1 LLDEYTL
8 IRIEKNEIYL
18 LWMIYYIYNYYR
30 NYLWFKLRRFTAL
43 DNLPMDNQEKQTKSL
58 ILVSLTGD
66 VLMIIEDVNKEFIW
80 SSILDKIATE
90 EWYQTCKKWKF
101 VLELNNLKPDDILEF
116 KGDSLKIVCI
126 KIVVPQIYFELP
138 DGKLLVSI
146 PFDSCKSWHD
156 KKVYVIGACFEAH
169 KKLKE
174 LGKDGYGTER
184 TKIHPFINIYKYDC
198 CETHCNETHHGNDN
212 NYRRGGL
219 HPYPYP
225 YIYVFRDKNNNLLSS
240 YDVLEDPGNDNVKV
254 IAVPKQVFCSNNCK
268 TKFYGPLRNGE
279 QRKVLNETVSLC
291 SVCGFLHCRSCGI
304 YGEHMIG
311 SFECRISCNM

>member
-1 LLDEYTL
+1 
-8 IRIEKNEIYL
+8 
-18 LWMIYYIYNYYR
+18 MIYYIYNYYR
-30 NYLWFKLRRFTAL
+30 NYLWFKLRKFTAL
-43 DNLPMDNQEKQTKSL
+43 DILPMEKQEKQTKSL

-66 VLMIIEDVNKEFIW
+66 VLMIIKDVNKEFIW
-80 SSILDKIATE
+80 SSILDQIVSE

-101 VLELNNLKPDDILEF
+101 VLDLKNLKSDDVLELT
-116 KGDSLKIVCI
+116 GESLKITCI

-184 TKIHPFINIYKYDC
+184 TKIHPFINIYRYDC
-198 CETHCNETHHGNDN
+198 SETHHCNENLH
-212 NYRRGGL
+212 RRGL
-219 HPYPYP
+219 HPYPYI
-225 YIYVFRDKNNNLLSS
+225 YIFRDKNDNLLSS
-240 YDVLEDPGNDNVKV
+240 YDILEDPGNDNVKV
-254 IAVPKQVFCSNNCK
+254 IAIPKQVFCGNCK
-268 TKFYGPLRNGE
+268 TKFYGPLRDGE
-279 QRKVLNETVSLC
+279 QRKVLNETISLC

-311 SFECRISCNM
+311 SFECRLSCNI